1 MISPSSRPTAKVEPS
16 EDQRANPATFHIRRH
31 GSALGPLTVS
41 YTIGGNAENGVD
53 YDRVSGTA
61 VIPDGE
67 SGVHVPIVPLADEE
81 REGPESVKLILNE
94 GPYSLEFPRR
104 AHAVIYDYRMEN
116 PDRPRCVPLPDGL
129 LHFCF
134 PGRAGVC
141 FRIESTSNLRDWE
154 TLFCLISLD
163 GTIHI
168 VVERT
173 PGLRRR
179 FFRATEE
186 PNVLPEELSRLWITS
201 PGKGFRA
208 PFPAFHASWSRLP
221 P

>member
-104 AHAVIYDYRMEN
+104 AHAVIYDYRVGN
-116 PDRPRCVPLPDGL
+116 PDRPRCVSLPDGL
-129 LHFCF
+129 LHFGF
-134 PGRAGVC
+134 PGRAGGC
-141 FRIESTSNLRDWE
+141 FRIESTSNLRDWK

-168 VVERT
+168 VDERT
-173 PGLRRR
+173 PGLKRR
-179 FFRATEE
+179 FFRATGE
-186 PNVLPEELSRLWITS
+186 PNVLPEE
-201 PGKGFRA
+201 
-208 PFPAFHASWSRLP
+208 
-221 P
+221 